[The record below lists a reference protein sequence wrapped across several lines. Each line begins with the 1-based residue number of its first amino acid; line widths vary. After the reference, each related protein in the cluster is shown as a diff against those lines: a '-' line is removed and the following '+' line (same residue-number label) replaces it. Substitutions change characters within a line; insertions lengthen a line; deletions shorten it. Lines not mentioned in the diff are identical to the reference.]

1 MRSMAM
7 LGVLVVLASGC
18 DRFVDRQIE
27 KNLGRQ
33 ETALLESP
41 DMTVV
46 LCGTGSPIADPTR
59 AAACT
64 AIVAGGEIILVDTGP
79 GSWEQVDLANLPT
92 GAVGTVL
99 LTHLHSDH
107 IGDLGEAM
115 TQSWIGGRTKPLDV
129 YGLPGTAKV
138 VDGFMTAYGADE
150 DARTAHHTDE
160 YMPRAAAGAV
170 AHELVLGPEPDA
182 STVVFERNGLKV
194 IAFRVDHTPV
204 EGIGYRVE
212 WKGRSVVLSGDT
224 KKSASVVKHATGADI
239 LIHEALQPELIK
251 RSSEIA
257 KGMGRERLSHLAND
271 IIDYHTTVV
280 EAAEVARDAKVPHL
294 VLSHMVPGPTN
305 WFTERVFLEGTSDV
319 YDGEITVGED
329 GMRFTLAPVRPAS

>member
-1 MRSMAM
+1 MRSIAM

-18 DRFVDRQIE
+18 ERFIDRQIE
-27 KNLGRQ
+27 KNLGRAD
-33 ETALLESP
+33 TALLQSP

-46 LCGTGSPIADPTR
+46 LCGTGSPLPDPNR
-59 AAACT
+59 AASCT
-64 AIVAGGEIILVDTGP
+64 AIVAGGEIVLVDTGP

-115 TQSWIGGRTKPLDV
+115 TQSWIGGRAKPLDV
-129 YGLPGTAKV
+129 YGPPGTAKV

-150 DARTAHHTDE
+150 DARTAHHTDQ
-160 YMPRAAAGAV
+160 YMPRGAAGAT
-170 AHELVLGPEPDA
+170 AHEIQLGPEPDA

-257 KGMGRERLSHLAND
+257 KGMGRERLAHMAND

-280 EAAEVARDAKVPHL
+280 EAVEVARDAKVPHL

-305 WFTERVFLEGTSDV
+305 WFTERVFLEGTSGI
-319 YDGEITVGED
+319 YDGELTVGED
-329 GMRFTLAPVRPAS
+329 GMRFTLPARPAS